1 MQQEAPG
8 VWSQDCTQ
16 QGTYV
21 VTGLGLTLD
30 IKLLHPERQAP
41 SHCLTT
47 EGVQAVAA
55 WVSHSVELSKPL
67 SSVAAAERQT
77 HNTELEQCCKPAA
90 MSLKQLPMLQ
100 ATTAS
105 LLASHDHTH

>member
-67 SSVAAAERQT
+67 HAAAAAAGKHTSQT
-77 HNTELEQCCKPAA
+77 MSNATSLCLLLQTVCVEQQVPPC
-90 MSLKQLPMLQ
+90 
-100 ATTAS
+100 
-105 LLASHDHTH
+105 